1 MPMPDDD
8 LVTRLL
14 ERVNAGDEAATSE
27 LLNVA
32 YRDLRALAAV
42 VFRSEAPGHTLQPT
56 AVVNEV
62 CMRLMKAA
70 PRPEGWTDRD
80 HFFRTAARA
89 MRNILNDH
97 ARAKKALR
105 RGGGGGEGGRG
116 RRVTLDSIEE
126 PSGADGGVDL
136 LALDEVL
143 EKLAAHDARLGTV
156 FELRYLAGLSVEQ
169 TAAVTGQSARTVE
182 RDCTFIRA
190 WLRREL
196 YS

>member
-14 ERVNAGDEAATSE
+14 DRVNAGDEAATSE

-105 RGGGGGEGGRG
+105 RGGGGRG

-136 LALDEVL
+136 IALDEVL
-143 EKLAAHDARLGTV
+143 EKLAAYDARLGTT
-156 FELRYLAGLSVEQ
+156 FELRFLAGLSAEQ
-169 TAAVTGQSARTVE
+169 AATVLGSSPRTVE

>member
-105 RGGGGGEGGRG
+105 RGGGGRG

-136 LALDEVL
+136 IALDEVL
-143 EKLAAHDARLGTV
+143 EKLAAYDARLGTV
-156 FELRYLAGLSVEQ
+156 FELRYLAGLSAEQ
-169 TAAVTGQSARTVE
+169 AATVLGSSPRTVE

>member
-1 MPMPDDD
+1 MPIPDDH

-14 ERVNAGDEAATSE
+14 DRVNAGDDTATSE
-27 LLNVA
+27 LLNVT

-70 PRPEGWTDRD
+70 PRPEGWTDRN
-80 HFFRTAARA
+80 HFFKTAARA
-89 MRNILNDH
+89 MRNILKDH

-105 RGGGGGEGGRG
+105 RGGGAG
-116 RRVTLDSIEE
+116 RRVTLDSIEA
-126 PSGADGGVDL
+126 PADSEGGIDL
-136 LALDEVL
+136 IALDEVL
-143 EKLAAHDARLGTV
+143 EKLAVYDARLGTI
-156 FELRYLAGLSVEQ
+156 FELRHLAGLSVEQ
-169 TAAVTGQSARTVE
+169 AAAVTGYSQRTVE

-196 YS
+196 YP

>member
-1 MPMPDDD
+1 MTTPDDH

-14 ERVNAGDEAATSE
+14 DRVNAGDDAATSE

-42 VFRSEAPGHTLQPT
+42 VFRSESPGHTLQPT

-62 CMRLMKAA
+62 CLRLMKAA
-70 PRPEGWTDRD
+70 PRPDGWTDRD
-80 HFFRTAARA
+80 HFFKTAARA

-105 RGGGGGEGGRG
+105 RGGSG
-116 RRVTLDSIEE
+116 RRVTLDSIGE
-126 PSGADGGVDL
+126 PSQSDGAVDL
-136 LALDEVL
+136 IALDEVL
-143 EKLAAHDARLGTV
+143 EKLAAYDPRLGTT

-169 TAAVTGQSARTVE
+169 TATVTGQSPRSVE
-182 RDCTFIRA
+182 RDCNFIRA

-196 YS
+196 HP

>member
-1 MPMPDDD
+1 MPTPDDH

-14 ERVNAGDEAATSE
+14 DRVNAGDDSATSE

-62 CMRLMKAA
+62 CLRLMKSA
-70 PRPEGWTDRD
+70 PRPESWTDRN
-80 HFFRTAARA
+80 HFFKTAARA

-97 ARAKKALR
+97 ARAKNALR
-105 RGGGGGEGGRG
+105 RGGGAG
-116 RRVTLDSIEE
+116 RRVTLDSIED
-126 PSGADGGVDL
+126 PAHSDGGVDL
-136 LALDEVL
+136 LALDEVIQ
-143 EKLAAHDARLGTV
+143 KLAAYDARLGTI
-156 FELRYLAGLSVEQ
+156 FELRFLAGLSVEQ
-169 TAAVTGQSARTVE
+169 TAAVSDSSTRTVE
-182 RDCTFIRA
+182 RDCKFIRA

-196 YS
+196 YP

>member
-1 MPMPDDD
+1 MSTPADH

-14 ERVNAGDEAATSE
+14 DRVNAGDDTATSE

-42 VFRSEAPGHTLQPT
+42 VFRSEAPGHTLEPT

-62 CMRLMKAA
+62 CLRLMKSA
-70 PRPEGWTDRD
+70 PGPGGWTDRN

-89 MRNILNDH
+89 MRNILTDH

-105 RGGGGGEGGRG
+105 RGDGAGK
-116 RRVTLDSIEE
+116 RVSLDSIEH
-126 PSGADGGVDL
+126 PAHAGGVDL
-136 LALDEVL
+136 IALDEII
-143 EKLAAHDARLGTV
+143 EKLAAYDPRLGTV
-156 FELRYLAGLSVEQ
+156 FELRFLAGLSVEQ
-169 TAAVTGQSARTVE
+169 AAAVADSSPRTVE
-182 RDCTFIRA
+182 RDCQFIRV

-196 YS
+196 YQ

>member
-1 MPMPDDD
+1 MPTPDDH

-14 ERVNAGDEAATSE
+14 DRVNAGDDAATSE
-27 LLNVA
+27 LLNVT

-42 VFRSEAPGHTLQPT
+42 VFQSESPGHTLQPT

-62 CMRLMKAA
+62 CVRLMKAA
-70 PRPEGWTDRD
+70 PRADGWTDRS
-80 HFFRTAARA
+80 HFFKTAARA
-89 MRNILNDH
+89 MRNILKDH
-97 ARAKKALR
+97 ARAKKAVR
-105 RGGGGGEGGRG
+105 RGGGAG
-116 RRVTLDSIEE
+116 RRVTLDSIED
-126 PSGADGGVDL
+126 PVQAGAGIDL
-136 LALDEVL
+136 IALDEVL

-156 FELRYLAGLSVEQ
+156 FELRYLAGLSIEQ
-169 TAAVTGQSARTVE
+169 TAAVTGYSPRSVE

>member
-1 MPMPDDD
+1 MPDDD

-14 ERVNAGDEAATSE
+14 DRVNAGDEAATSE

-105 RGGGGGEGGRG
+105 RGGGGRG

-136 LALDEVL
+136 IALDEVL
-143 EKLAAHDARLGTV
+143 EKLAAYDARLGTT
-156 FELRYLAGLSVEQ
+156 FELRFLAGLSAEQ
-169 TAAVTGQSARTVE
+169 AATVLGSSPRTVE

>member
-1 MPMPDDD
+1 MPIPDDH

-14 ERVNAGDEAATSE
+14 DRVNAGDDTATSE
-27 LLNVA
+27 LLNVT

-70 PRPEGWTDRD
+70 PRLEGWTDRN
-80 HFFRTAARA
+80 HFFKTAARA
-89 MRNILNDH
+89 MRNILKDH

-105 RGGGGGEGGRG
+105 RGGGAG
-116 RRVTLDSIEE
+116 RRVTLDSIEA
-126 PSGADGGVDL
+126 PADSEGGIDL
-136 LALDEVL
+136 IALDEVL
-143 EKLAAHDARLGTV
+143 EKLAVYDARLGTI
-156 FELRYLAGLSVEQ
+156 FELRHLAGLSVEQ
-169 TAAVTGQSARTVE
+169 AAAVTGYSQRTVE

-196 YS
+196 YP

>member
-1 MPMPDDD
+1 MPVPDDD

-14 ERVNAGDEAATSE
+14 DRVNAGDEVATSE

-42 VFRSEAPGHTLQPT
+42 VFRSEAPVHTLQPT
-56 AVVNEV
+56 AVVNDV

-70 PRPEGWTDRD
+70 PRPEGWADRD

-97 ARAKKALR
+97 ARAKKAMR
-105 RGGGGGEGGRG
+105 RGGGGGG

-136 LALDEVL
+136 IALDEVL
-143 EKLAAHDARLGTV
+143 EKLAAYDARLGTT
-156 FELRYLAGLSVEQ
+156 FELRFLAGLSAEQ
-169 TAAVTGQSARTVE
+169 AATVLGSSPRTVE

>member
-1 MPMPDDD
+1 MLTPDDH

-14 ERVNAGDEAATSE
+14 DRVNAGDDAATGE

-62 CMRLMKAA
+62 CARLMKSA
-70 PRPEGWTDRD
+70 PHSDGWTDRD
-80 HFFRTAARA
+80 HFFRTAASA

-105 RGGGGGEGGRG
+105 RGGG
-116 RRVTLDSIEE
+116 RRVTLDSIQE
-126 PSGADGGVDL
+126 PSQTDGGVDL
-136 LALDEVL
+136 IALDEVL
-143 EKLAAHDARLGTV
+143 EKLVAYDARLGTV

-169 TAAVTGQSARTVE
+169 AAVVTGLSPRTVE
-182 RDCTFIRA
+182 RDCMFLRA

>member
-1 MPMPDDD
+1 MPNPEDD
-8 LVTRLL
+8 LVSRLL
-14 ERVNAGDEAATSE
+14 DRVNAGDEAATSE

-42 VFRSEAPGHTLQPT
+42 VFRSESPGHTLQPT

-62 CMRLMKAA
+62 CMRLMKST
-70 PRPEGWTDRD
+70 PRHEGWADRD
-80 HFFRTAARA
+80 HFFKTAARA

-97 ARAKKALR
+97 ARAKRALR
-105 RGGGGGEGGRG
+105 RGGGGG

-126 PSGADGGVDL
+126 PSGSDGGVDL

-143 EKLAAHDARLGTV
+143 DKLAAYDARLGTI

-169 TAAVTGQSARTVE
+169 TAVVSGHSHRTIE